1 MRKYIHYFDRIVIKQ
16 VLRLPSWAR
25 PVMLFATLLGQPPI
39 TVGLATGIIG
49 FAIARENSLFLW
61 LGIVAIVTF
70 AASSIMKIWLRR
82 DRPDNEYVRN
92 MIIHTFS
99 FPSGHAAGSVASF
112 SLLVYVAAAMYPPAT
127 IVVLVGVVVA
137 CLLIGVSRV
146 YLGAHYPSDV
156 VGGWIV
162 GGIGVTVM
170 IAITIE
176 SSL

>member
-1 MRKYIHYFDRIVIKQ
+1 MRKYVHYFDRIVIKQ
-16 VLRLPSWAR
+16 VLRLPSWMR

-39 TVGLATGIIG
+39 TVGLAAGIIG
-49 FAIARENSLFLW
+49 FAIARGNELFLW
-61 LGIVAIVTF
+61 LGIIAIVTF
-70 AASSIMKIWLRR
+70 AASSVMKIWLRR
-82 DRPDNEYVRN
+82 DRPDNEYVRS

-127 IVVLVGVVVA
+127 VVVLASVIVV

-156 VGGWIV
+156 AGGWIV
-162 GGIGVTVM
+162 GGIGVVAMIVM
-170 IAITIE
+170 TIE